1 MELLRQT
8 THFYAD
14 MLKYVLGVW
23 SNCRHRCR
31 TGAGLLCYA
40 STIQKHGNSHLQV
53 VVACFKHMFSHA
65 FTGTCNAQKNIEAF
79 FMNCSDQKR
88 LEQPTSELSLLKHWS
103 LEQFTGAIYP
113 RGTTMR
119 WDKHISQGKRERRSV
134 AVVLSGENSAGA
146 TWKVFECF
154 FFSRPLPC
162 TVFHILTSLLNSTS
176 VVLYEKRQN
185 NQLI

>member
-1 MELLRQT
+1 
-8 THFYAD
+8 

-23 SNCRHRCR
+23 SNCRHCCR

-88 LEQPTSELSLLKHWS
+88 LEQPTSEPSLLKHRS
-103 LEQFTGAIYP
+103 LEQFSRSYLSLRHNYEVRQT
-113 RGTTMR
+113 
-119 WDKHISQGKRERRSV
+119 HISREKGKEKCGCRSIRRKFCRSH
-134 AVVLSGENSAGA
+134 LKG
-146 TWKVFECF
+146 F
-154 FFSRPLPC
+154 
-162 TVFHILTSLLNSTS
+162 
-176 VVLYEKRQN
+176 
-185 NQLI
+185 